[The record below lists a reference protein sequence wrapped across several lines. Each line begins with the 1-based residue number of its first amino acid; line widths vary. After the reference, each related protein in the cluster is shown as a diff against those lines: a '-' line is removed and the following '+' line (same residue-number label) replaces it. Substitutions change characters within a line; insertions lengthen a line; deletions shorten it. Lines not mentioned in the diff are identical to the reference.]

1 MREDDK
7 LNKSGV
13 LKHVKEIISKLG
25 SVSDKMSN
33 ILEYHQALGLV
44 PLPELDQ
51 RSLTLKRQ
59 LSLDQVKV
67 IFPLKCVSLYRVL
80 FLLET
85 DAIAKCVYIAVQYW
99 TSPSKFSLKSST
111 LGRIF

>member
-13 LKHVKEIISKLG
+13 LKHVKEIISKLRT
-25 SVSDKMSN
+25 VSDKMSN

-51 RSLTLKRQ
+51 KSLTLRKQ
-59 LSLDQVKV
+59 QSLDQVKV
-67 IFPLKCVSLYRVL
+67 FLKFYKLEGAEHL
-80 FLLET
+80 F
-85 DAIAKCVYIAVQYW
+85 
-99 TSPSKFSLKSST
+99 
-111 LGRIF
+111 